1 MKSET
6 TELIREKILLLI
18 DSEYESDAAFERA
31 FEIPEKTVN
40 NWRRGR
46 SASFMRMLP
55 DISERFSMNV
65 SELMNIPLRGDSSEL
80 SDDEIEL
87 LSLYR
92 KTRTMPE
99 KMRSALRSTLD
110 TTINMYIAANQ
121 EIRRAQRR
129 IKAKEK
135 DTKDNK

>member
-31 FEIPEKTVN
+31 FDIPEKTVN

>member
-1 MKSET
+1 MKNGT
-6 TELIREKILLLI
+6 TELIREKLLLLI

-55 DISERFSMNV
+55 EISERFSMNV
-65 SELMNIPLRGDSSEL
+65 SELMNIPLRSDTSEL
-80 SDDEIEL
+80 SEDEIEL
-87 LSLYR
+87 LQLYR

-99 KMRSALRSTLD
+99 KMRSALRTTLD
-110 TTINMYIAANQ
+110 TTINMYISAHQ
-121 EIRRAQRR
+121 EMRRTERKIR
-129 IKAKEK
+129 AKEK
-135 DTKDNK
+135 EHR